1 MTLKTDDLRILKTQ
15 ELSTPEEIRRELPI
29 SDNAANIILDSR
41 KTIEN
46 ILDEKDDRVFIV
58 VGPCSI
64 HDPVAAIDYLSLIH
78 ISEPTRPY

>member
-58 VGPCSI
+58 VGP
-64 HDPVAAIDYLSLIH
+64 LTN
-78 ISEPTRPY
+78 EKKGK